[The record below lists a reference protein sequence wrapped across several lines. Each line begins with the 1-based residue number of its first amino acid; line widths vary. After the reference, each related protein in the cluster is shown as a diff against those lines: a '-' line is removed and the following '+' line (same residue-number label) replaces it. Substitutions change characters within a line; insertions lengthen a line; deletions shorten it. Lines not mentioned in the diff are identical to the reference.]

1 MNNDFF
7 FSALVWECKLKG
19 FNSRWSKILCT
30 GEKKFHNPLITSLDW
45 DYHDSRIRVDDWLP
59 SYFFSLWRHITNFSM
74 ERLQINRITLNFG
87 GSTVLTWS
95 QIYSTTPPRK
105 ARTGHKGL
113 YFFFCVL
120 VKQKRWNNGYPL
132 RIFSSS
138 FILWAKHLQKVIV

>member
-113 YFFFCVL
+113 YFFLCTCEAKA
-120 VKQKRWNNGYPL
+120 VKQ
-132 RIFSSS
+132 RISLANFFFQFHFMS
-138 FILWAKHLQKVIV
+138 